1 MDPAK
6 PLRSDL
12 ALKFDAARLPLPPLS
27 LQVPKRGNQTERA
40 PRMHVC
46 TNRENSAP
54 RERAKKNNSAW
65 ALFCKMPTH
74 LHFPQSRPARG
85 GSRRRE
91 SLEAK
96 SHLRVPAEL
105 PLVQSRYKKDGAGE
119 DLFGRFHASGIY
131 STRAASDFSLS
142 YLRPFGLSCLYQAQ
156 EGRPANSPWVRIGMA
171 TRCRLFTVPI

>member
-105 PLVQSRYKKDGAGE
+105 PLVQSRYSRKMALVKICLDVSMQVEFIQRERQAIFLFHTCGPSGCLVSIKPKRA
-119 DLFGRFHASGIY
+119 DLPTAPGY
-131 STRAASDFSLS
+131 
-142 YLRPFGLSCLYQAQ
+142 
-156 EGRPANSPWVRIGMA
+156 E
-171 TRCRLFTVPI
+171 